1 MRRAILP
8 ASLILLVALIVC
20 ACAGGNSGTPGS
32 SPDGQASTSTFY
44 KAQMQKWISAD
55 LNSLD
60 TSALADLQDPL
71 KASVAELAEL
81 QDFSA
86 KTHKALDDLRL
97 IKPSEDLVMDHVAF
111 VAAFEALVKAT
122 DHLVAATTAKS
133 ASGVASTEIEL
144 SAAYA
149 QIVAAQTHLAT
160 DLGLPVPS
168 TDTTSQSG

>member
-1 MRRAILP
+1 MKRAILP
-8 ASLILLVALIVC
+8 ASLFLLVALIVC
-20 ACAGGNSGTPGS
+20 ACAGGSSGSPGS
-32 SPDGQASTSTFY
+32 SPDGQANTRASY

-55 LNSLD
+55 LTGLD

-71 KASVAELAEL
+71 KASVAELAAL

-86 KTHKALDDLRL
+86 QTHKALNDLNS
-97 IKPSEDLVMDHVAF
+97 IKPSQDLVKDHAAF

-133 ASGVASTEIEL
+133 ASGVASTETEF

-149 QIVAAQTHLAT
+149 QIVAAQTRLAT